1 MKLEV
6 GMYVRTKNR
15 TLQRPQ
21 IARIIKMSK
30 DSGYKNQYYIELD
43 KNLIPSYEYHIYEED
58 ISKASFSLIDLIEV
72 GDYVNGY
79 KVSYKGNDYKP
90 FVQCDYSVQEG
101 TTNHYRFY
109 EEAIYSIVTKEQ
121 FESMSYKVEV

>member
-72 GDYVNGY
+72 GDYVNGV
-79 KVSYKGNDYKP
+79 KMVEHNDKL
-90 FVQCDYSVQEG
+90 G
-101 TTNHYRFY
+101 FY
-109 EEAIYSIVTKEQ
+109 DTDIDEEYFYPINELVINTIVTHEQ
-121 FESMSYKVEV
+121 FKSMEYEVE

>member
-72 GDYVNGY
+72 GDYVNGV
-79 KVSYKGNDYKP
+79 KMVEHNDKL
-90 FVQCDYSVQEG
+90 G
-101 TTNHYRFY
+101 FY
-109 EEAIYSIVTKEQ
+109 DTDIDEEYFYPINELVINTIATHEQ
-121 FESMSYKVEV
+121 FKSMEYEVE